1 MDIKTVIFDLDG
13 TLIDSAMG
21 IINSVQYSLSKYG
34 IEVDNTINLKEFIG
48 PPLNQQFEKS
58 YHFSKEESKQ
68 AVKYFQEY
76 YSRKGIFEYQ
86 IYNGIL
92 ELLKELQKSK
102 KRILIATS
110 KPEEYA
116 KIIINRLCLTKY
128 FEFIGGGLLDG
139 LRENKNEVIKYV
151 LDSCKI
157 SDNKNVV
164 MIGDRKYDI
173 IAAKELGLHSI
184 GVLYGYG
191 ELDEL
196 QQSDAEF
203 IVKSPFEIKNI
214 LLK

>member
-21 IINSVQYSLSKYG
+21 IRNSVQYSLEKCGIKVDSK
-34 IEVDNTINLKEFIG
+34 ISLKQFIG
-48 PPLNQQFEKS
+48 PPLNQQFQKFC
-58 YHFSKEESKQ
+58 HFSEEESKQ

-76 YSRKGIFEYQ
+76 YSNKGIFEYQ

-92 ELLKELQKSK
+92 ELLKELQKNQ

-116 KIIINRLCLTKY
+116 KIIIKRLYITEC
-128 FEFIGGGLLDG
+128 FEFIGGSLLDG
-139 LRENKNEVIKYV
+139 VREKKNEVITYV

-157 SDNKNVV
+157 SDYKSVI

-173 IAAKELGLHSI
+173 TAAKELGLHSM

-203 IVKSPFEIKNI
+203 IVKSPFEIKSI
-214 LLK
+214 LG

>member
-1 MDIKTVIFDLDG
+1 MNIKTIIFDLDG
-13 TLIDSAMG
+13 TLIDSAVG
-21 IINSVQYSLSKYG
+21 IINSVQYSLEKCG
-34 IEVDNTINLKEFIG
+34 VKVDPTINLKEFIG
-48 PPLNQQFEKS
+48 PPLNQQFQKS
-58 YHFSKEESKQ
+58 YHFSEEKSKQ

-76 YSRKGIFEYQ
+76 YNQKGIFEYQ

-92 ELLKELQKSK
+92 ELLKELQNSK

-110 KPEEYA
+110 KPEKYA
-116 KIIINRLCLTKY
+116 KIIINQLCLTKY
-128 FEFIGGGLLDG
+128 FEFIGGSLLDG
-139 LRENKNEVIKYV
+139 LREQKNEVITYA

-157 SDNKNVV
+157 SDYKNVI

-173 IAAKELGLHSI
+173 TAAKKLGLHSM

-191 ELDEL
+191 KLDEL

-203 IVKSPFEIKNI
+203 IVKSPLEIKNI